1 MDNVNDEIQLYRGKD
16 FHISDKFIIK
26 QPTIGEICD
35 FGEHKYLSMVST
47 IIATPFD
54 MILQLT
60 EMGID
65 FTEITPYQLF
75 CLTSKSLTPD
85 VTSLLFGD
93 LDFTKFQ
100 MYKKN
105 DSIIMVNQDGIE
117 INEINYEIFTE
128 YIRRIHCIP
137 KQKFTSVAND
147 FAKNELIKEAQM
159 DMERWK
165 RKNIKFKS
173 TYLPLVSSLVNHQ
186 GFKFDWNTVWD
197 MKVYAFFDSI
207 QRIQIYEN
215 ASHLY
220 TGLYSGCVEFD
231 KIKKELNWMQEL
243 KH

>member
-1 MDNVNDEIQLYRGKD
+1 MDNINDELQLYRGKD

-47 IIATPFD
+47 IVATPFD

-159 DMERWK
+159 EKWK

-173 TYLPLVSSLVNHQ
+173 TYLPLISSLVNHE
-186 GFKFDWNTVWD
+186 GFKYRWDNVWD
-197 MKVYAFFDSI
+197 MKIYAFFDSV
-207 QRIQIYEN
+207 QRIQLHEN
-215 ASHLY
+215 SSHLY
-220 TGLYSGCVEFD
+220 TGIYNGCVEFD
-231 KIKKELNWMQEL
+231 KVKKDLNWMKEL
-243 KH
+243 KQ

>member
-1 MDNVNDEIQLYRGKD
+1 MDNINDELQLYRGKD

-47 IIATPFD
+47 IVATPFD

-137 KQKFTSVAND
+137 KQKFNSVAND

-159 DMERWK
+159 EKWK

-173 TYLPLVSSLVNHQ
+173 TYLPLISSLVNHE
-186 GFKFDWNTVWD
+186 GFKYRWDNVWD
-197 MKVYAFFDSI
+197 MKIYAFFDSV
-207 QRIQIYEN
+207 QRIQLHEN
-215 ASHLY
+215 SSHLY
-220 TGLYSGCVEFD
+220 TGIYNGCVEFD
-231 KIKKELNWMQEL
+231 KVKKDLNWMKEL
-243 KH
+243 KQ